1 MVETALN
8 SPSYLVYPYNGDIP
22 NAGGSLISLNLNNS
36 TNHVPGQFR
45 ENYGITQ
52 PKALSRLE
60 SASTIVLRLS
70 CSFICIACFM

>member
-1 MVETALN
+1 MEAALN
-8 SPSYLVYPYNGDIP
+8 STSYLVYPYNGGIP